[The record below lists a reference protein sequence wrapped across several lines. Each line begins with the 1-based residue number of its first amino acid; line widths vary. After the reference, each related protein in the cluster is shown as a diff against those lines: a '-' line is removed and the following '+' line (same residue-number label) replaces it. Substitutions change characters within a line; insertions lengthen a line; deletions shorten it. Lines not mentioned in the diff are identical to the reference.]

1 MSRILIAILTLVML
15 SPNASYCDK
24 AASMNKKGIAAY
36 RDKRFDESVKQF
48 TEALIERPD
57 TPELRFNRGTALS
70 ALGRKDEA
78 VSELDGAAAGFRLRD
93 RTAAAHYNAGNA
105 FFNAGDFRGAVDE
118 YRRAVK
124 LDQKST
130 DMRHNLELALRRLNE
145 QKKNE
150 SKKDSDKKDENKKG
164 DQNKSPQNQKKQEKN
179 EQDQSRQQPSDVK
192 PMTKE
197 EAQQLLD
204 AMNADEK
211 KSLSLKNKQMQVRM
225 RPGDDW

>member
-1 MSRILIAILTLVML
+1 MNPVLIAIMAGLMLT
-15 SPNASYCDK
+15 PGISYCDK

-70 ALGRKDEA
+70 ALGQKDEA
-78 VSELDGAAAGFRLRD
+78 VNELDGAAAGFRLRD
-93 RTAAAHYNAGNA
+93 RAAAAHFNAGNA
-105 FFNAGDFRGAVDE
+105 FFNAGDFKGAVDE

-130 DMRHNLELALRRLNE
+130 DIRHNLELALRRLNE
-145 QKKNE
+145 QKKDQ
-150 SKKDSDKKDENKKG
+150 SKKDSDKKDEQKKG
-164 DQNKSPQNQKKQEKN
+164 DRNKAPQNQNKQDKM
-179 EQDQSRQQPSDVK
+179 EQGQSKQQPSDVK

>member
-1 MSRILIAILTLVML
+1 MTRLLAAVMVAL
-15 SPNASYCDK
+15 MLAPGVSFGDK
-24 AASMNKKGIAAY
+24 AASLNKKGIAAY
-36 RDKRFDESVKQF
+36 QDKRYDESVKQF

-70 ALGRKDEA
+70 ALGQKDEA
-78 VSELDGAAAGFRLRD
+78 VNELDGAAAGFRLRD
-93 RTAAAHYNAGNA
+93 RAAAAHFNAGNA
-105 FFNAGDFRGAVDE
+105 FFNAGDFKGAVDE

-130 DMRHNLELALRRLNE
+130 DIRHNLELALRRLNE
-145 QKKNE
+145 QKKDE
-150 SKKDSDKKDENKKG
+150 SKKDSDKKDEQKKG
-164 DQNKSPQNQKKQEKN
+164 DKNKSPQNRNKQDKM
-179 EQDQSRQQPSDVK
+179 EQDQSKQQPGDVK